1 MIILRVLVVLALW
14 GFAYPVA
21 ATQVS
26 ETEALLREAQTLR
39 AGGFNIKA
47 VEALKKALS
56 IAQGDEVLSAL
67 VLNDLGSALQQIGQ
81 LSEARAHLN
90 SCIELA
96 HRKGR
101 VDIESAAENNLGN
114 IDVVEQHPQQAIAS
128 YQRSA
133 QLAVL
138 SGKPELQIR
147 ALINVARVAETPQTL
162 SSALELTRTLP
173 PSHEKTFDL
182 LSIGQLFN
190 AAKETKNAYLIFVEA
205 LAIAEKIGD
214 EYSRAYAL
222 GYLGGV
228 YEDAARTTEALD
240 LTAQAIFIGEQLN
253 APEMLYRWY
262 WQRARLLK
270 KQGNFGDAIVAY
282 RKAVLN
288 LQAIR
293 MDMIVTYDATGQS
306 SFRKIFSPLFFELAD
321 LLLQHSVTENEKNVE
336 SYLLEARSI
345 IEQTKVAELQDYFQD
360 NCVASVRVDDKAS
373 QQQDSRTAI
382 IYPIPL
388 TDRLELLVDFS
399 GRMMRF
405 VVPVSSRSVTEEVR
419 AFQVKLQKRTTREYL
434 KNAQKLYT
442 WLIKPVESELALR
455 QIDTLVIVPDGALR
469 TIPLAALHDGE
480 GFLVERFAF
489 ATTPSLMLTDRHV
502 LHGKQVNVLLNG
514 LSESVQGF
522 SGLPNVENELASI
535 QKMHVATVL
544 KNDQYVTQ
552 NVQRSL
558 DANQYSV
565 VHIASHGQFQSDP
578 EKSFLL
584 THDGKMNMNQ
594 LEGLIAPHRYSQTP
608 IDLLTLSACQ
618 TATGDD
624 RAALG
629 LAGVAIKAGA
639 RSALASL
646 WYVNDQSSTALVS
659 QFYEHLG
666 EDGVSKAQALQQA
679 QISLI
684 RDKRYTHPGYWAA
697 FLLIGNWH

>member
-1 MIILRVLVVLALW
+1 MIIFRLLVVIALW

-26 ETEALLREAQTLR
+26 ETETLLREAQSLR
-39 AGGFNIKA
+39 VGGFNIKV
-47 VEALKKALS
+47 VEVLKKALTM
-56 IAQGDEVLSAL
+56 AQGDEILSAL
-67 VLNDLGSALQQIGQ
+67 VLNDLGSALQQIGR
-81 LSEARAHLN
+81 LSEARTHLN
-90 SCIELA
+90 LCIELA

-101 VDIESAAENNLGN
+101 TDIEAAAATNLGN

-133 QLAVL
+133 QLAAL
-138 SGKPELQIR
+138 SGKPALQIR
-147 ALINVARVAETPQTL
+147 ALINVARAAESSQTL
-162 SSALELTRTLP
+162 STALDLTRALP
-173 PSHEKTFDL
+173 DSHEKIFDL
-182 LSIGQLFN
+182 LSIGQLLN
-190 AAKETKNAYLIFVEA
+190 AAKETKQAYLIFVEA
-205 LAIAEKIGD
+205 QAIAEKIGD

-222 GYLGGV
+222 GYLGLL
-228 YEDAARTTEALD
+228 YETAMRDTEALD
-240 LTAQAIFIGEQLN
+240 LTTQAIFIGEQLN

-262 WQRARLLK
+262 WQKARLLK
-270 KQGNFGDAIVAY
+270 RQGNVGEAIVAY
-282 RKAVLN
+282 RKAVQH

-293 MDMIVTYDATGQS
+293 VDMTVMYDATGQS
-306 SFRKIFSPLFFELAD
+306 SFRKIFSPLYFELAD
-321 LLLQHSVTENEKNVE
+321 LLLQHSASENESNIE
-336 SYLLEARSI
+336 PYLLEARNI

-360 NCVASVRVDDKAS
+360 NCVASVRVDDNAL
-373 QQQDSRTAI
+373 QQQDSQTAI
-382 IYPIPL
+382 IYPILL

-434 KNAQKLYT
+434 KNAQTLYA
-442 WLIKPVESELALR
+442 WLIKPVESELVHR
-455 QIDTLVIVPDGALR
+455 HIDTLVIVPDGALR
-469 TIPLAALHDGE
+469 TIPLAALHDGT

-489 ATTPSLMLTDRHV
+489 ATTPSLALTDRHV
-502 LHGKQVNVLLNG
+502 LRGNQVNVLLNG

-535 QKMHVATVL
+535 KKSHIATVL
-544 KNDQYVTQ
+544 KNDQYITQ
-552 NVQRSL
+552 NVQRNL
-558 DANQYSV
+558 DANKYSV

-666 EDGVSKAQALQQA
+666 EDGVSKAQALQKA
-679 QISLI
+679 QVSLI